1 MRWFELKVPPPVVT
15 LLIATSMWG
24 IAPSLSVTETFQPVR
39 ILPAAPFVLL
49 GGFCGMFALV
59 SFIRHRTSIDPHHPA
74 KASCLVVTGLYRHTR
89 NPMYLGLCLLLI
101 GWGILLGAPV
111 TLCGPAMFVVYLTR
125 FQIRLEERLLLE
137 RFGKDYE
144 AYCKKVRRWL

>member
-1 MRWFELKVPPPVVT
+1 MRWLELKVPPPVVT
-15 LLIATSMWG
+15 LIIATGMWG
-24 IAPSLSVTETFQPVR
+24 ISPPQSVTETFQLVR
-39 ILPAAPFVLL
+39 IFPASPFVLL
-49 GGFCGMFALV
+49 GAFCGMSALG

-74 KASCLVVTGLYRHTR
+74 KTSCLVVTGLYRHTR

-101 GWGILLGAPV
+101 GWVILLGAPV
-111 TLCGPAMFVVYLTR
+111 ALFGPAMFVVYLTR
-125 FQIRLEERLLLE
+125 FQIQPEERLLLE